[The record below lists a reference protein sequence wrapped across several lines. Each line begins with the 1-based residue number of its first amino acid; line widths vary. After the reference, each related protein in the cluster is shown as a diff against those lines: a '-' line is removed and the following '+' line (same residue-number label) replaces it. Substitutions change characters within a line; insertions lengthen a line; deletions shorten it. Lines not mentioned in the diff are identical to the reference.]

1 MAKKPSKQSW
11 GGNKKV
17 KQAKLPKDKFLP
29 KLTTFFFN
37 KPILTALLWI
47 TLVVFGA
54 LSYTTL
60 LKREGFPSVNVPI
73 AIVNGTYFV
82 NDPAKV
88 DSDVAKPISDIALKD
103 EDVSAVQTQSADNF
117 FSVQIQYEE
126 GVDAHSASKELEQQ
140 VKLSKNVPAQAQ
152 IQYNVP
158 HFGATG
164 GDIDQIDVAVS
175 FYSKDGTPSTAELA
189 AKAEEAAK
197 WLNDQKIEGVKS
209 VFDKNPYEN
218 VTNPATGQVVNV
230 QRSFDRYGIRVQD
243 KTNYYNSVII
253 GVAKND
259 GVDVIKLDEHVR
271 EALHHLEEQS
281 QFKGYSAEVSASFAP
296 QIEENISELQR
307 VLLEGL
313 IAVLVVGS
321 IVIAIRASIITV
333 ISMITV
339 LVATIGLLFLIG
351 YTLNV
356 ITLFALILGLA
367 LIVDDTIIMVE
378 AIDAARRRGTDPKKA
393 VKDAT
398 RKISRAMVAATLT
411 ASLCFAPLLFVG
423 GVLGAFIRAIPVT
436 IIASLIISL
445 FVALIFIPFF
455 ARFLLLGKKQM
466 GPKGDIK
473 EVSAGFEAKLASF
486 IAAPM
491 MWAKGSTK
499 KLFGVGLT
507 AVFIGFAFLVAGL
520 FIAKDVVFNIFP
532 PTKDTNGVVL
542 TVNFPPNTNIEQAQ
556 ATAAKID
563 TIAADVIGTNF
574 VQGSYFNTGSAQ
586 NATQQIQLIS
596 YSKRDITS
604 PQMVDQLKDKF
615 KDFKEAQVI
624 AGQLDLG
631 PPAASFIVEIDATN
645 REAAFKAAQDMS
657 SYLSSAELERIN
669 GTKAHFV
676 NVTVSSPDQYV
687 RSDGKPIVTVS
698 AGFDGDDTTT
708 LVSLAQTEVD
718 EEFDAAKLKSYG
730 LSEDAISYNLGQESE
745 NQDSFKTLALA
756 FPILLIVMFILLALE
771 FKSFLQP
778 LLIFLAIPFSIFG
791 VMLGLR
797 LTNNAISFFTMLGF
811 FALIG
816 LSIKNTILLTDYA
829 NQARRSGMGAID
841 SAHAALEERFR
852 PLFATSVTAVVS
864 LIPLALTSPFWQGLA
879 VVLIFGLLSSTFLVV
894 TVFPYYYLGAE
905 YLRLRIS
912 PKHFFIWLA
921 VTLVITIALSRLI
934 GGLAFL
940 VIPFSVLLVILQ
952 AYFKKRLAKA

>member
-1 MAKKPSKQSW
+1 MARSKKTSIQ
-11 GGNKKV
+11 GGKKV
-17 KQAKLPKDKFLP
+17 KETKLPKDRLLP
-29 KLTTFFFN
+29 KFTTFFFSR
-37 KPILTALLWI
+37 PRITALLWVALI
-47 TLVVFGA
+47 AFGA

-88 DSDVAKPISDIALKD
+88 DSDVAKRISDIALKD
-103 EDVSAVQTQSADNF
+103 EDVSTVQTQSADNF
-117 FSVQIQYEE
+117 FTVQIQYKED
-126 GVDAHSASKELEQQ
+126 VDAKIAAKELEQQ
-140 VKLSKNVPAQAQ
+140 VKESGDIPQQAQ
-152 IQYNVP
+152 IQYDVP
-158 HFGATG
+158 YFGATG
-164 GDIDQIDVAVS
+164 GDIEQIDIAVS
-175 FYSKDGTPSTAELA
+175 FYSKEGNPTTVEIA

-197 WLNDQKIEGVKS
+197 WLNDQKITDVKT
-209 VFDKNPYEN
+209 VFVKNPFEN

-230 QRSFDRYGIRVQD
+230 QRSFDRFGTRQQD

-253 GVAKND
+253 GFTKND
-259 GVDVIKLDEHVR
+259 GADVIKLDEHVR
-271 EALHHLEEQS
+271 EALHQLEEQP
-281 QFKGYSAEVSASFAP
+281 QFKGYTAEVSASFAP

-313 IAVLVVGS
+313 IAVLIVGS

-339 LVATIGLLFLIG
+339 LVATIGLLYLIG

-378 AIDAARRRGTDPKKA
+378 AIDAARRKDTDPKKA

-423 GVLGAFIRAIPVT
+423 GILGSFIRAIPIT
-436 IIASLIISL
+436 IISSLIISL
-445 FVALIFIPFF
+445 LVALIFIPFF

-491 MWAKGSTK
+491 MWAKGSIK
-499 KLFGVGLT
+499 RLFGVGLT

-532 PTKDTNGVVL
+532 PTKDTNGIVL
-542 TVNFPPNTNIEQAQ
+542 SVNFPHNTDIEKAQ
-556 ATAAKID
+556 AITTEID
-563 TIAADVIGTNF
+563 RIAADTIGTNF
-574 VQGSYFNTGSAQ
+574 VQGSYYNSGTAQ
-586 NATQQIQLIS
+586 NAMQQIQIIS

-604 PQMVDQLKDKF
+604 PQIVDQLKDKF
-615 KDFKEAQVI
+615 KNFKDAQVI
-624 AGQLDLG
+624 PGQLDLG
-631 PPAASFIVEIDATN
+631 PPAASFIVEIEAID
-645 REAAFKAAQDMS
+645 REAAFKAAQDMAA
-657 SYLSSAELERIN
+657 YLTTAELERIN
-669 GTKAHFV
+669 GTKAKFT
-676 NVTVSSPDQYV
+676 NVTVSSVDQYV
-687 RSDGKPIVTVS
+687 RTDGKPIVTVS
-698 AGFDGDDTTT
+698 AGFNGDDTTT
-708 LVSLAQTEVD
+708 LVSLAQTEVN
-718 EEFDAAKLKSYG
+718 EEFDAGKLKSYG
-730 LSEDAISYNLGQESE
+730 LSEDAINYNLGQESE

-797 LTNNAISFFTMLGF
+797 ITDNAISFFTMLGF

-829 NQARRSGMGAID
+829 NQARRSGMGSID

-864 LIPLALTSPFWQGLA
+864 LIPLALASPFWQGLA

-905 YLRLRIS
+905 YLRMKIS
-912 PKHFFIWLA
+912 PKHFFIWLL
-921 VTLVITIALSRLI
+921 VTLAVTIALAQVI
-934 GGLAFL
+934 GVRAL
-940 VIPFSVLLVILQ
+940 VVLPLSILLVILQ
-952 AYFKKRLAKA
+952 VYFRRRLSRP